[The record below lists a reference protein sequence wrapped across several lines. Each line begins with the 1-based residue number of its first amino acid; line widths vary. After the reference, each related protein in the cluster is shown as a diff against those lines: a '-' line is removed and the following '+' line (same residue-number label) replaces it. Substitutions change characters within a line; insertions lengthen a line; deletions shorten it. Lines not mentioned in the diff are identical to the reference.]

1 MNDEMLREMTEDLY
15 TAEQVISYIDQER
28 MLNELSHPFKGIHA
42 QSYASASYDDYDN
55 EDEVEDYDELLRG
68 CDICQNPNYPYCKD
82 NCIMI
87 DDY

>member
-1 MNDEMLREMTEDLY
+1 MLREITEDLY
-15 TAEQVISYIDQER
+15 KAEQVMSLINQE
-28 MLNELSHPFKGIHA
+28 MILDELSHPSMQNYA
-42 QSYASASYDDYDN
+42 QSYASASYDDYDD
-55 EDEVEDYDELLRG
+55 EDEDYDELVRG